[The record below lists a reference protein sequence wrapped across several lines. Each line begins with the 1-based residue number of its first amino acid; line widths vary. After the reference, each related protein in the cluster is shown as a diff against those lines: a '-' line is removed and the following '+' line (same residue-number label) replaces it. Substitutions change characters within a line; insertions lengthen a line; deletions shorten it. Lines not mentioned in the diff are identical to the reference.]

1 MSQHVNPVGRL
12 LFFFFVFMTAVSQA
26 GAEEWR
32 GLTPLRSTRADV
44 VRVFGQ
50 CANEEQYC
58 YFNIKNEEILIVFS
72 KPQDC
77 AIARDT
83 VLSIQR
89 ELEVGTTF
97 TALGLDTRRFK
108 SFDPSWPRGMGYR
121 GYIDEKNGLLLK
133 TFGGEIFQIIYI
145 AGKKGWPVCQSYY
158 RRPREFVDV
167 IFPHVLVISSVGC
180 PETSIVAGEK
190 VVIKAN
196 YARTGQRML
205 LTWHTTGGRIL
216 EGENTSKILLDT
228 TGVEE
233 KAITV
238 TVELNDGSQHTA
250 TGSCT
255 FKISPQIRN

>member
-1 MSQHVNPVGRL
+1 
-12 LFFFFVFMTAVSQA
+12 MTAVSQA
-26 GAEEWR
+26 RAEEWR
-32 GLTPLRSTRADV
+32 GLAPLRSTRADV

-58 YFNIKNEEILIVFS
+58 DFNIKNEEILIVFS

-77 AIARDT
+77 LIAADT

-89 ELEVGTTF
+89 VLQVGTTF
-97 TALGLDTRRFK
+97 AALGLDTRRFK

-133 TFGGEIFQIIYI
+133 TFGGEVFQINYI
-145 AGKKGWPVCQSYY
+145 AGKKDWPACQRYY
-158 RRPREFVDV
+158 RSPREFVEV
-167 IFPHVLVISSVGC
+167 IFPHVPVISSVGC

-196 YARTGQRML
+196 YARTGQRTF
-205 LTWHTTGGRIL
+205 LTWQTTGGRIV
-216 EGENTSKILLDT
+216 EGENTSEILLDT
-228 TGVEE
+228 TGVRD

-238 TVELNDGSQHTA
+238 TVELSDGSYHTV

-255 FKISPQIRN
+255 FNVSPRSMI

>member
-1 MSQHVNPVGRL
+1 
-12 LFFFFVFMTAVSQA
+12 MTAVSQA

-32 GLTPLRSTRADV
+32 GLKPLHSIRADV

-58 YFNIKNEEILIVFS
+58 YFNINNEEILIVFS

-77 AIARDT
+77 EIAADT

-89 ELEVGTTF
+89 ELKSGTTF
-97 TALGLDTRRFK
+97 AALGLDKRRFK

-121 GYIDEKNGLLLK
+121 GYIDEQNGVLLK
-133 TFGGEIFQIIYI
+133 TFGGEVFQINYI
-145 AGKKGWPVCQSYY
+145 AGKKDWPVCQSYY
-158 RRPREFVDV
+158 RRPREFVEV
-167 IFPHVLVISSVGC
+167 IFPHVHMVNSVRC

-190 VVIKAN
+190 VVITAS
-196 YARTGQRML
+196 YVRTGQRIS
-205 LTWHTTGGRIL
+205 LTWDTTAGRIL
-216 EGENTSKILLDT
+216 EGENTSQILLDT
-228 TGVEE
+228 TGVAD

-238 TVELNDGSQHTA
+238 TVELNDGSHHTA

-255 FKISPQIRN
+255 FNVSPRSRN